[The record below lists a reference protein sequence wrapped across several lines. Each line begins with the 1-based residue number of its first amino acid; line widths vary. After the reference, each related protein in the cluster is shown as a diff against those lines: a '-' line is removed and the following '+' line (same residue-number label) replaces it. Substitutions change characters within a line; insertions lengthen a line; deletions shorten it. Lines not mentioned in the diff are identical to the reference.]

1 MAPSTDTRTVIV
13 LDDDENI
20 VDLLVDI
27 LESADY
33 RAIGCKMWTEAM
45 DAISRKNPDLVLLD
59 LKMPTIDGPSML
71 EFIRGKGL
79 DVPVIVVSGFV
90 TDQVSEDLSK
100 LGVSAF
106 VSKPFRSAEILK
118 EVNAVL
124 DELPSATPKSTD
136 ALYDITTPV
145 ADRTQPA
152 GSAEG
157 SNEVLAALQK
167 LGGDGSPEPADQ
179 EEAPAPVAGE
189 LNEVLAALQRN
200 ETGAPPPAEPPA
212 ASAPPLSATPS
223 PTRPKPLPPPAE
235 AEGFS
240 NDLRGEPTNGRPRE
254 DTPDDGGHS
263 ISVIGH
269 RQHHRHP
276 PRPRR
281 RFTKR
286 NFFTFGAMF
295 VICVVV
301 AGFMA
306 TMKWYASQIDVD
318 EIEVNTEKA
327 ITKQTTQEIL
337 KQLNDKKIWP

>member
-124 DELPSATPKSTD
+124 DELPSATPKSMD
-136 ALYDITTPV
+136 ALYDTTPPV

-152 GSAEG
+152 GPAEG

-167 LGGDGSPEPADQ
+167 LGVRSQPIRKRPQRRSQASSTKSSRPCKETRRALPHRLSRPQLLRRLSRQHLHRPDPSHRLPRQKPRASQTICAGSRPMG
-179 EEAPAPVAGE
+179 APAK
-189 LNEVLAALQRN
+189 
-200 ETGAPPPAEPPA
+200 T
-212 ASAPPLSATPS
+212 PLTMA
-223 PTRPKPLPPPAE
+223 
-235 AEGFS
+235 
-240 NDLRGEPTNGRPRE
+240 
-254 DTPDDGGHS
+254 DTPY
-263 ISVIGH
+263 
-269 RQHHRHP
+269 P
-276 PRPRR
+276 
-281 RFTKR
+281 
-286 NFFTFGAMF
+286 
-295 VICVVV
+295 
-301 AGFMA
+301 
-306 TMKWYASQIDVD
+306 
-318 EIEVNTEKA
+318 
-327 ITKQTTQEIL
+327 
-337 KQLNDKKIWP
+337 